1 MLKMFTTIIM
11 LMLYLGNICYCM
23 NTKDISLSDDV
34 GPGGFKVKYNSTIQM
49 FNQRMK
55 QKAIAD
61 RFTLVKVVEDKNAA
75 GHMFLF
81 MTKDERCS
89 ILLTPSANGYIDAAL
104 LSVPF
109 DNMNA
114 GNDLYTLTLVTIF
127 TLDLYEPGRW
137 TLTEDALNDINF
149 NTGKMQFKSYILD
162 YNRFTER
169 LPVEAVCLTKGYSA
183 QDNSLTM
190 FMTKR
195 LISNY

>member
-1 MLKMFTTIIM
+1 MLKIFTTIIM

-34 GPGGFKVKYNSTIQM
+34 GLGGFKAKYNSTIQM

-61 RFTLVKVVEDKNAA
+61 RFILVKEVEDKTAD

-81 MTKDERCS
+81 VTKDERCS
-89 ILLTPSANGYIDAAL
+89 ILLTASANGYIDTAL

-127 TLDLYEPGRW
+127 TLDLFELEHW
-137 TLTEDALNDINF
+137 NITEDALSSINF
-149 NTGKMQFKSYILD
+149 NTSKRQFQSYILN
-162 YNRFTER
+162 YYRFTKK
-169 LPVEAVCLTKGYSA
+169 LPVEAVCLTKKYSSL
-183 QDNSLTM
+183 DNSLSL
-190 FMTKR
+190 FMSKCLT
-195 LISNY
+195 SDY

>member
-1 MLKMFTTIIM
+1 MLKIFTTIIM
-11 LMLYLGNICYCM
+11 LMFYFGNICYCM
-23 NTKDISLSDDV
+23 NSKDISLSDDV

-61 RFTLVKVVEDKNAA
+61 RFTLVKAVEDKTAI
-75 GHMFLF
+75 GHTFLF
-81 MTKDERCS
+81 VTKDERCS
-89 ILLTPSANGYIDAAL
+89 ILLTASANGYIKEAL

-137 TLTEDALNDINF
+137 TLTEDALNGINF
-149 NTGKMQFKSYILD
+149 NTSKRQFKSYILD
-162 YNRFTER
+162 YNRFTEK
-169 LPVEAVCLTKGYSA
+169 LPVETVCLTKMYSSM
-183 QDNSLTM
+183 DNSLSM
-190 FMTKR
+190 FMSKC